1 MTFHDVWGVY
11 ILSEVVMS
19 LILDQLG
26 QIASIVSWEFIGPR
40 RLHTFRLQVKLWVI
54 ESTDHCSIPLRY
66 LHMVPT
72 RQASP
77 SVRLN
82 NAEDQLMA
90 IAIRMDGALRH
101 RASTVDEV
109 DDEYYIQ
116 CMNAE
121 FVRNLFHTWL
131 RVLIFARTS

>member
-1 MTFHDVWGVY
+1 
-11 ILSEVVMS
+11 
-19 LILDQLG
+19 
-26 QIASIVSWEFIGPR
+26 
-40 RLHTFRLQVKLWVI
+40 
-54 ESTDHCSIPLRY
+54 
-66 LHMVPT
+66 MVPT

-90 IAIRMDGALRH
+90 IAIRMDGALHH
-101 RASTVDEV
+101 RALTVDEV